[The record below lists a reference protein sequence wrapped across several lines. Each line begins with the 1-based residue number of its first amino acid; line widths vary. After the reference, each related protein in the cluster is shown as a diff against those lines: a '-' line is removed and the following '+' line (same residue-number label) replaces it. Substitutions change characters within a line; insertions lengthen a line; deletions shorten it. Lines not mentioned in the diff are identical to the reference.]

1 MKDSLEKFITQN
13 RDSFDKEVP
22 SLKVWAEID
31 KKMSAKTQKVKPRS
45 LWRHVWMAAS
55 IVFLLTA
62 GALIGIQVTRDAADN
77 EMADQETWSKEY
89 QEMESF
95 YKGQVKEKVAQLAH
109 YNEDPSINEDLQQID
124 DFLLELKGELKDT
137 PKGSEEQ
144 IVNALISNYKT
155 KLAILERVLDR
166 IQSTNQETI
175 KKSEENERI
184 DI

>member
-1 MKDSLEKFITQN
+1 MKDSLEDFITQN
-13 RDSFDKEVP
+13 RESFDREVP

-31 KKMSAKTQKVKPRS
+31 KKMSTKAAKPRS

-62 GALIGIQVTRDAADN
+62 GALVGIQVSQDVANDELASEDIL
-77 EMADQETWSKEY
+77 SKEY

-95 YKGQVKEKVAQLAH
+95 YQGQVQEKVAQLAN
-109 YNEDPSINEDLQQID
+109 YNEDPTIKEDLKQID
-124 DFLLELKGELKDT
+124 DFLTELKGELKNT

-144 IVNALISNYKT
+144 IVNALVSNYQT
-155 KLAILERVLDR
+155 KLAILERVLER
-166 IQSTNQETI
+166 IQTTNQETI